1 MPQETTNGAPLQTN
15 RPLFLTVLCI
25 LGFIGSIVSII
36 TNGIGFFRSEAEVVQ
51 IQSGTE
57 KTQLRNL
64 FSFGKAAVN
73 EPLVISNLTPE
84 NFEKYSIGGIVAG
97 LLCLIGVILMWLY
110 KKSGFYSFVLGTFFN
125 IITHFLLFGD
135 NIGAMGLSML
145 WALIAL
151 IMAILYSKFLNNMD

>member
-1 MPQETTNGAPLQTN
+1 MPQEPTTVTALQPN

-25 LGFIGSIVSII
+25 LGFLGSITSII
-36 TNGIGFFRSEAEVVQ
+36 TNGIGFFKSETEVTQ
-51 IQSGTE
+51 ILSGTE
-57 KTQLRNL
+57 KTQLKNL
-64 FSFGKAAVN
+64 FSFGKDAATA
-73 EPLVISNLTPE
+73 PLEISNLTPE

-97 LLCLIGVILMWLY
+97 LLCLIGVILMWLH

-145 WALIAL
+145 WALIGL
-151 IMAILYSKFLNNMD
+151 VLVVLYSKFLNSMD